1 MRFSVLTLKFTR
13 FQYCQ
18 KVNVQKVI
26 VNVETR
32 LFCSL
37 ILVFH
42 LYLFVCICMCF
53 IATRQILGF
62 YISVVHS
69 VQTKRPKRYH
79 LDNQH
84 MRIETRTQV
93 YKDNVSN
100 VFVLLDRVPPT
111 ISSVFSQ
118 STLKMKD

>member
-1 MRFSVLTLKFTR
+1 MMCCVLTLKFTL

-18 KVNVQKVI
+18 KVNVQKVTKVNVQK

-62 YISVVHS
+62 CISVVHS
-69 VQTKRPKRYH
+69 VQTKRHSVQTKR
-79 LDNQH
+79 L
-84 MRIETRTQV
+84 V
-93 YKDNVSN
+93 
-100 VFVLLDRVPPT
+100 
-111 ISSVFSQ
+111 
-118 STLKMKD
+118 